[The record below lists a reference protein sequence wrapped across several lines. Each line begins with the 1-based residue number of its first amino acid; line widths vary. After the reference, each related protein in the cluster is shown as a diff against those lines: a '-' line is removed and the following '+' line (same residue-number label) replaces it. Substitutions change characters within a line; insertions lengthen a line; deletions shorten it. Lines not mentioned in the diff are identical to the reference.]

1 MQQRKKQV
9 NVTAN
14 RKDSANVEISATL
27 SNADIEQ
34 RVDKIAKETGKKI
47 KVDGFRKGKVPPAVV
62 KKLYGDQLKQD
73 AEAEVIGE
81 VLKKAYEDAGIDAS
95 SVLGDPFF
103 KKYDKGD
110 ETIEIELLV
119 CTRPEINLDGYKDI
133 IPAYDVPEVTDE
145 EIEERLKTIAEQSAK
160 PLPIKEDRELKEGD
174 VAVFDFTGYL
184 DGEEFEGGKAQNYEL
199 EIGSGQFIPGFEEQM
214 VGMKKGETKRIKV
227 TFPED
232 YQSEQLAGKEAEFEI
247 TLHDIKEKQ
256 IPEIDDELA
265 KKVMH
270 KDDATLEQLRED
282 VKKQIRTEKV
292 NKLYNEE
299 LKPKLLEALV
309 EKFEVDLPE
318 TIVEQEIDNLAN
330 QKARTMSEE
339 EIEEIKNSEEKL
351 NELRESVR
359 EEAQRSVKAT
369 FIVDALAKEENITVD
384 DSEITQVLYY
394 EALMSGQDPEALLK
408 YYKENNLFPAIKMGM
423 IEDRL
428 FAKLLELDKASNI

>member
-1 MQQRKKQV
+1 MDI
-9 NVTAN
+9 TAK
-14 RKDSANVEISATL
+14 RRDSANLEINAEV

-34 RVDKIAKETGKKI
+34 RVDKIAKETGRKI

-62 KKLYGDQLKQD
+62 KKLYGEQLKQD

-95 SVLGDPFF
+95 AVLGDPFF

-110 ETIEIELLV
+110 ETISVEILV
-119 CTRPEINLDGYKDI
+119 CTRPEINLEGYKDA
-133 IPAYDVPEVTDE
+133 IPAYDVPEVSDE
-145 EIEERLKTIAEQSAK
+145 EIEERLKTLAEQSAK
-160 PLPIKEDRELKEGD
+160 PVSIKEDRELREGD

-184 DGEEFEGGKAQNYEL
+184 DGEEFEGGKAENYEL
-199 EIGSGQFIPGFEEQM
+199 EIGSNQFIPGFEEQM
-214 VGMKKGETKRIKV
+214 TGMKKGETKRITV

-232 YQSEQLAGKEAEFEI
+232 YQSEQLAGKDAEFEI

-256 IPEIDDELA
+256 TPEIDDELA
-265 KKVMH
+265 KKITH
-270 KDDATLEQLRED
+270 KDDATVDTLKEQ
-282 VKKQIRTEKV
+282 VKTQIRTEKV

-309 EKFEVDLPE
+309 EKFEVALPE

-330 QKARTMSEE
+330 QKARTMSDE
-339 EIEEIKNSEEKL
+339 EIEEIKKSEDKL

-359 EEAQRSVKAT
+359 EEAERSVKAT
-369 FIVDALAKEENITVD
+369 FIVDALAKEENVTVD

-394 EALMSGQDPEALLK
+394 EALMSNQDPEALLK
-408 YYKENNLFPAIKMGM
+408 YYRENNLFPAIKMGM

-428 FAKLLELDKASNI
+428 FSKLLELDKASNI

>member
-1 MQQRKKQV
+1 M

-14 RKDSANVEISATL
+14 RKDSANVEISAEL

-62 KKLYGDQLKQD
+62 KKLYGEQLRQD
-73 AEAEVIGE
+73 AEAEVVGE
-81 VLKKAYEDAGIDAS
+81 VLKKAYEDAGIDPAT
-95 SVLGDPFF
+95 VLGDPFF
-103 KKYDKGD
+103 KKYDKDGD
-110 ETIEIELLV
+110 TISVELLV
-119 CTRPEINLDGYKDI
+119 CTKPEIDLEGYEEI
-133 IPAYDVPEVTDE
+133 IPSYDVPEVTDE
-145 EIEERLKTIAEQSAK
+145 EIENRLKTLAEQSAK
-160 PLPIKEDRELKEGD
+160 PLPIKEDRELREGD

-184 DGEEFEGGKAQNYEL
+184 DGEEFEGGKAENYEL
-199 EIGSGQFIPGFEEQM
+199 EIGSNQFIPGFEEQM
-214 VGMKKGETKRIKV
+214 TGMKKGETKRIKV

-232 YQSEQLAGKEAEFEI
+232 YQAEQLAGKEVEFEI

-265 KKVMH
+265 KKITH
-270 KDDATLEQLRED
+270 KDDATLDSLKED

-309 EKFEVDLPE
+309 EKFEIDLPE

-330 QKARTMSEE
+330 QKARTMTEQ

-359 EEAQRSVKAT
+359 DEAQRSVKAT
-369 FIVDALAKEENITVD
+369 FIVDALANKEDIKVD
-384 DSEITQVLYY
+384 DSEISQVLYY

-428 FAKLLELDKASNI
+428 FSKLLELDKASNI

>member
-1 MQQRKKQV
+1 M
-9 NVTAN
+9 NVTTN

-62 KKLYGDQLKQD
+62 KKLYGEQLKQD

-81 VLKKAYEDAGIDAS
+81 VLKKAYEDAGIDPTT
-95 SVLGDPFF
+95 VLGEPFF
-103 KKYDKGD
+103 KKYDKDGD
-110 ETIEIELLV
+110 KIEVELLV
-119 CTRPEINLDGYKDI
+119 CTRPEINLEGYEEI
-133 IPAYDVPEVTDE
+133 IPSYDVPEVSEE
-145 EIEERLKTIAEQSAK
+145 EINERIEKIAKESVKAK
-160 PLPIKEDRELKEGD
+160 SITEDRELKEGD

-199 EIGSGQFIPGFEEQM
+199 EIGSNQFIPGFEEQM
-214 VGMKKGETKRIKV
+214 LGMKKGETKRIKV

-232 YQSEQLAGKEAEFEI
+232 YQSEQLAGKEVEFEI

-265 KKVMH
+265 KKITH
-270 KDDATLEQLRED
+270 KDDATLETLREQ
-282 VKKQIRTEKV
+282 VKTQIRTEKV

-309 EKFEVDLPE
+309 EKFEIDLPE

-330 QKARTMSEE
+330 QKARTMTPEE
-339 EIEEIKNSEEKL
+339 LEEIKNSEEKL

-359 EEAQRSVKAT
+359 EEAQKSVKAT
-369 FIVDALAKEENITVD
+369 FIVDALANKEDIKVD

-428 FAKLLELDKASNI
+428 FSKLLELDKASNI

>member
-1 MQQRKKQV
+1 MDI
-9 NVTAN
+9 TAK
-14 RKDSANVEISATL
+14 RRDSANLEINAEV

-34 RVDKIAKETGKKI
+34 RVDKIAKETGRKI

-62 KKLYGDQLKQD
+62 KKLYGEQLKQD

-95 SVLGDPFF
+95 AVLGDPFF

-110 ETIEIELLV
+110 ETISVEILV
-119 CTRPEINLDGYKDI
+119 CTRPEINLEGYKDA
-133 IPAYDVPEVTDE
+133 IPAYDVPEVSDE
-145 EIEERLKTIAEQSAK
+145 EIEERLKTLAEQSAK
-160 PLPIKEDRELKEGD
+160 PVSIKEDRELREGD

-184 DGEEFEGGKAQNYEL
+184 DGEEFEGGKAENYEL
-199 EIGSGQFIPGFEEQM
+199 EIGSNQFISGFEEQM
-214 VGMKKGETKRIKV
+214 TGMKKGETKRITV

-256 IPEIDDELA
+256 TPEIDDELA
-265 KKVMH
+265 KKITH
-270 KDDATLEQLRED
+270 KDDATVDTLKEQ
-282 VKKQIRTEKV
+282 VKTQIRTEKV

-299 LKPKLLEALV
+299 LKPKLLETLV
-309 EKFEVDLPE
+309 EKFEVALPE

-330 QKARTMSEE
+330 QKARTMSDE
-339 EIEEIKNSEEKL
+339 EIEEIKKSEDKL

-359 EEAQRSVKAT
+359 EEAERSVKAT
-369 FIVDALAKEENITVD
+369 FIVDALAKEENVTVD

-394 EALMSGQDPEALLK
+394 EALMSNQDPEALLK
-408 YYKENNLFPAIKMGM
+408 YYRENNLFPAIKMGM

-428 FAKLLELDKASNI
+428 FSKLLELDKASNI